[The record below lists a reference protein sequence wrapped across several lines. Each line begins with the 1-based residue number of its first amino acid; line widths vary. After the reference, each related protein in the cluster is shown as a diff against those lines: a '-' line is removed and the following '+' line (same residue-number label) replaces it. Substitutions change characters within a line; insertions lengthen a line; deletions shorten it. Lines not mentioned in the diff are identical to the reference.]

1 MSFERA
7 IDRTLERWVRA
18 RSGSDLLARAASAAS
33 RDEGLGHVCSALG
46 EDGFAAANIA
56 ELRAHTWVG
65 EGERFTPF
73 VLDVEANFYTWRNWR
88 HETRVAQ
95 ALLARALRRALPP
108 VEIAADV
115 GELFTGTDAAATSW
129 QRAAV
134 AAAPG
139 SRIFVLTGGPG
150 TGKTT
155 TALRMLLM
163 LLRHASACGL
173 PGNPAIALAAPT
185 GKAAQRLGEAI
196 ASGKQRL
203 REQLAADAVFASLL
217 DQVADTPAQT
227 LHRLLAFQPHDN
239 TFARGAASPLT
250 ADIVVVDEV
259 SMIDIAMM
267 RQLLDALRPD
277 AMLILLGD
285 PGQLYAI
292 EAGSV
297 LGDIVASVDEN
308 AFPDGVAERL
318 APILGTAAATSAAPL
333 AGQIVTLTHVW
344 RAGSGL
350 QTALDALR
358 SGDAAWLDALL
369 SGGGDSS
376 LRPHDCTDAAA
387 LRARVE
393 SWVDAHDSF
402 ADLMRAGSAPDEA
415 LKRLR
420 DAQIL
425 CALRNSAFGAS
436 GINTLVTRTLA
447 QRFGFDAG
455 DVWFHGRPII
465 VTRNDYT
472 RDLYNG
478 DVGIAL
484 RGTQGPRVWFD
495 TGTGLR
501 SFSPRTLPAHETAWA
516 ITIHRSQGSEYR
528 DVAVVLPPDP
538 DSRILS
544 RELLYT
550 AVSRATHS
558 AEIWTSAA
566 ALRAAAERVVQRRGG
581 LRTRLTQSNPGH

>member
-1 MSFERA
+1 VNAERA
-7 IDRTLERWVRA
+7 IDHTLAHWVRA
-18 RSGSDLLARAASAAS
+18 RSGSDVLARAAAAAS
-33 RDEGLGHVCSALG
+33 RDEGLGHVCAALRD
-46 EDGFAAANIA
+46 EGFSDADLAG
-56 ELRAHTWVG
+56 LRAHAWVNDG
-65 EGERFTPF
+65 GQFTPF
-73 VLDVEANFYTWRNWR
+73 VLDAQANFYAWRNWR
-88 HETRVAQ
+88 HETGVAHAVRARAQ
-95 ALLARALRRALPP
+95 ARTSPLLQNVL
-108 VEIAADV
+108 AADI
-115 GELFTGTDAAATSW
+115 GELFDGSDAAATRW
-129 QRAAV
+129 QRVAV

-155 TALRMLLM
+155 TALRMLAM
-163 LLRHASACGL
+163 LLRHAPACGL
-173 PGNPAIALAAPT
+173 PEKPAIALAAPT
-185 GKAAQRLGEAI
+185 GKAAQRLAAAI
-196 ASGKQRL
+196 ASGTRDL
-203 REQLAADAVFASLL
+203 REQLAPGSAFASLL
-217 DQVADTPAQT
+217 DQIADVQAQT
-227 LHRLLAFQPHDN
+227 LHRLLGFRPHDN
-239 TFARGAASPLT
+239 TFARGPGSPLT

-297 LGDIVASVDEN
+297 LGDIVASVGEN
-308 AFPDGVAERL
+308 AFPQSLAKSMALVLTVPLAE
-318 APILGTAAATSAAPL
+318 SDAPL

-344 RAGSGL
+344 RAGSKL

-358 SGDAAWLDALL
+358 RGNAVWLDAFLAD
-369 SGGGDSS
+369 GGDDS
-376 LRPHDCTDAAA
+376 LCLRACADAAA

-393 SWVDAHDSF
+393 TWIEEHDVF
-402 ADLMRAGSAPDEA
+402 ADLMHPRIAPEVA
-415 LKRLR
+415 LQRLR
-420 DAQIL
+420 EIQIL
-425 CALRNSAFGAS
+425 CALRDSAFGAS
-436 GINTLVTRTLA
+436 GINALIARTLA
-447 QRFGFDAG
+447 QRCGFNAD
-455 DVWFHGRPII
+455 DTWFHGRPVI

-484 RGTQGPRVWFD
+484 QGAEGLRVWFD
-495 TGTGLR
+495 TGSSLR
-501 SFSPRTLPAHETAWA
+501 SFSPRTLPTHETAWA

-528 DVAVVLPPDP
+528 DVAVALPPDA

-550 AVSRATHS
+550 AVSRATRS

-566 ALRAAAERVVQRRGG
+566 ALRAAADRQVRRRGG
-581 LRTRLTQSNPGH
+581 LRSRLG